1 MEIITSNK
9 FDKKFLKLPVK
20 IRTQFKERLNI
31 FTHNPQNP
39 VLKNH
44 TLHGKMSGRKSFAI
58 NGDYRVIYRLISHE
72 VIEFIN
78 IGTHNQVY

>member
-1 MEIITSNK
+1 MKIDSSNK

-20 IRTQFKERLNI
+20 IRVQFSERLTMFI
-31 FTHNPQNP
+31 ANPQDP
-39 VLKNH
+39 LLKNH
-44 TLHGKMSGRKSFAI
+44 SLHGKMSGRKSFAI